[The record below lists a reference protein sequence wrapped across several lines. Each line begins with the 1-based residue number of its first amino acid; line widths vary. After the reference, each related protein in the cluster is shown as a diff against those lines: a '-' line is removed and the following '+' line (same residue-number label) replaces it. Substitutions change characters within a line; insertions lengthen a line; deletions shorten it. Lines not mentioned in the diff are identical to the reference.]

1 MKKLLLLLSV
11 LFVVSCSETP
21 LEPDTFKLTTSSNPN
36 DGGTVSPSTSS
47 YEIGESVTIT
57 AVPASE
63 YVFESWTGASG
74 SSTSTT
80 VVMNSD
86 LSVTGNFVKKKY
98 PLNIEIQ
105 GQGTVDEKIT

>member
-1 MKKLLLLLSV
+1 MKKLLLILSV

-36 DGGTVSPSTSS
+36 DGGTVSPSNSS

-80 VVMNSD
+80 V
-86 LSVTGNFVKKKY
+86 
-98 PLNIEIQ
+98 PCP
-105 GQGTVDEKIT
+105 